1 MYKISIFTLFVMIF
15 IGCSEKPI
23 VVKHSI
29 NKIPQTLQTTENS
42 IFTPLPSGKKT
53 MPYSKKV
60 YSFDKYSRFM
70 YKNDCG
76 DLLYRERQLYKRN
89 MKYDPLSVLE
99 ITKELTKDIDKNRC
113 R

>member
-1 MYKISIFTLFVMIF
+1 MMLF

-23 VVKHSI
+23 IAKHSV
-29 NKIPQTLQTTENS
+29 NKIPQATKQSTL
-42 IFTPLPSGKKT
+42 TPAKIDKKV
-53 MPYSKKV
+53 MPYSKNV

-70 YKNDCG
+70 YKNNCD

-99 ITKELTKDIDKNRC
+99 ITGELTKDIDKNRC